1 MFFFLQ
7 STNFFFFFFFC
18 YFYVLCFVF
27 ASISITSHIRTSI
40 QSIEENKKA
49 LLASSNLVVE
59 SAVGVIEGE
68 ECLELLEN
76 SSSDSK
82 AVHQEIIMNQDSNGA
97 AKDEEED
104 IIEINNR
111 LMQSGEKGAAS
122 ESKGRLMFLRDFFV
136 SFFKYQKH

>member
-1 MFFFLQ
+1 MLF
-7 STNFFFFFFFC
+7 
-18 YFYVLCFVF
+18 LCFVF
-27 ASISITSHIRTSI
+27 TSISITSHIRTSKKKALNLLAV

-49 LLASSNLVVE
+49 LIASSNLVVE
-59 SAVGVIEGE
+59 SAVGVTEGE

-82 AVHQEIIMNQDSNGA
+82 AVHQEIIMNQDSNGNQDSGNGA
-97 AKDEEED
+97 AKEEEN

-111 LMQSGEKGAAS
+111 LMRSGEKGAAS

>member
-1 MFFFLQ
+1 LLF
-7 STNFFFFFFFC
+7 
-18 YFYVLCFVF
+18 LCFVF
-27 ASISITSHIRTSI
+27 TSISITSHIRTSI

-59 SAVGVIEGE
+59 SAVGVTEGE

-82 AVHQEIIMNQDSNGA
+82 AVHQEIIMNQDSNGNQDSGNGA
-97 AKDEEED
+97 AKEEEN

-111 LMQSGEKGAAS
+111 LMRSGEKGAAS

>member
-1 MFFFLQ
+1 MLF
-7 STNFFFFFFFC
+7 
-18 YFYVLCFVF
+18 LCFVF
-27 ASISITSHIRTSI
+27 TSISITSHIRTSKKKALNLLAV

-59 SAVGVIEGE
+59 SAVGVTEGE

-82 AVHQEIIMNQDSNGA
+82 AVHQEIIMNQDSNGNQDSGNGA
-97 AKDEEED
+97 AKEEEN

-111 LMQSGEKGAAS
+111 LMRSGEKGAAS

>member
-1 MFFFLQ
+1 MLF
-7 STNFFFFFFFC
+7 
-18 YFYVLCFVF
+18 LCFVF
-27 ASISITSHIRTSI
+27 TSISITSHIRTSKKKALNLLAV

-59 SAVGVIEGE
+59 SAVGVTEGE

-76 SSSDSK
+76 SSSPDSK
-82 AVHQEIIMNQDSNGA
+82 VIHQEIIKNQDSNGNQDSGNGA
-97 AKDEEED
+97 TKEEEN

-111 LMQSGEKGAAS
+111 LMRSGEKGAAS